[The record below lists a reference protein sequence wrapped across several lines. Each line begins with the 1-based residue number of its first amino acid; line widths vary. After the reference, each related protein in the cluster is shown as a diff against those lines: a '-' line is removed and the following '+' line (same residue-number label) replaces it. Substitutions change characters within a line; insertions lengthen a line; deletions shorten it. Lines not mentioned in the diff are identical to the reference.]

1 MLSFQEMFF
10 SQHSNHIIYNG
21 RVISRHLPIAVSGK
35 VNLRFRILGVSSPY
49 TQAIVIVFPSGFSG
63 NVYLL
68 GKRIPIRKSAFPKLN
83 FWSDTAPSDFEVE
96 ISDFVGEILICN
108 GSDPLAT
115 KQFCKHLSA
124 GCAMIV
130 DEFAQNKF
138 RCVCNDH
145 EEDDDF
151 NDLIFEVEVV

>member
-1 MLSFQEMFF
+1 MISFQELFF
-10 SQHSNHIIYNG
+10 SQQSDHILYNG
-21 RVISRHLPIAVSGK
+21 QVVHRYLSIF
-35 VNLRFRILGVSSPY
+35 VNERIDLEFRIVESSSPN

-63 NVYLL
+63 NVCLL
-68 GKRIPIRKSAFPKLN
+68 GKNIPIKKSAFPKMN
-83 FWSDTAPSDFEVE
+83 FWTDTAPSEFDIQ
-96 ISDFVGEILICN
+96 ISNFTGKILVCN

-130 DEFAQNKF
+130 DKLADNKF
-138 RCVCNDH
+138 RCLCNDH

-151 NDLIFEVEVV
+151 NDLVFEVEII